1 MNNKTKTI
9 SQSLSEYAGSLEFKN
24 LPPDVIHEVKR
35 RVIDSFGCCLGA
47 YRSEPGEISRRIGQ
61 MRQSTYG
68 ATLFGSQHLTS
79 PELATFANGILVRY
93 LDFNDTYLSREPAHP
108 SDNITAALAL
118 AESEK
123 ADGKALITAIV
134 LGYEIQCR
142 LCDAASLRARGWDH
156 VGYVSIASALLG
168 AKLLKMDQ
176 QKTEHALALGIT
188 PNNTLRQTRV
198 GELSMW
204 KGCAAANA
212 ARNGVFAA
220 LLAKEGMTGPSEVF
234 EGEKGFFN
242 QVTGPFNLR
251 VDGFGGND
259 GNFKILETYIKYYPS
274 EYHSQAGVEAA
285 LDLRKKIKIDD
296 IEEINIETYDA
307 CVDIIAGEKEKW
319 HPQTRET
326 ADHSLP
332 YCIAVALYDG
342 EVGLKQFS
350 EERIQDPE
358 LQNFLSKVKVKRN
371 PDHNKQYPKAFPCF
385 LDIKSKSGQ
394 SYSITID
401 YPKGHP
407 KNSMSDKEVE
417 EKFESLNQGLIKSKD
432 KKVLL
437 DHIWNLENLKDVK
450 DLMTL
455 IKV

>member
-1 MNNKTKTI
+1 MNCKTKTI
-9 SQSLSEYAGSLEFKN
+9 SQSLSEYASSLEFKN
-24 LPPDVIHEVKR
+24 LPPEVVHEVKR
-35 RVIDSFGCCLGA
+35 RLLDSFGCCLGA
-47 YRSEPGEISRRIGQ
+47 YRSGPGKIARSLAQ
-61 MRQSTYG
+61 MGESTYG
-68 ATLFGSQHLTS
+68 ATLFGTQHQTT
-79 PELATFANGILVRY
+79 PDLATFANGVLVRY

-118 AESEK
+118 AEAEK
-123 ADGKALITAIV
+123 SDGKDLITAIV

-142 LCDAASLRARGWDH
+142 LCDAASLRSRGWDH

-168 AKLLKMDQ
+168 ARIMNLDQNKMQ
-176 QKTEHALALGIT
+176 HALALGIT

-220 LLAKEGMTGPSEVF
+220 LLAGKGMTGPSKVF

-242 QVTGPFNLR
+242 QVTGHFDLKIN
-251 VDGFGGND
+251 DFGGNN
-259 GNFKILETYIKYYPS
+259 GNFKIIESYIKYYPS

-285 LDLRKKIKIDD
+285 LELGKKVKVED

-319 HPQTRET
+319 RPKTRET

-332 YCIAVALYDG
+332 YCVAVALYDG
-342 EVGLKQFS
+342 KVGLDQFS
-350 EERIQDPE
+350 EKRIQDPE
-358 LQNFLSKVKVKRN
+358 LQALLTRVKVKRN
-371 PDHNKQYPKAFPCF
+371 TEHNKQYPRTFPCF
-385 LDIKSKSGQ
+385 LEIKTKSGE
-394 SYSITID
+394 SYSITVD
-401 YPKGHP
+401 YPRGHP
-407 KNSMSDKEVE
+407 KNAMTDKEIE
-417 EKFESLNQGLIKSKD
+417 EKFETLNQGLINNSD
-432 KKVLL
+432 KKKLM
-437 DHIWNLENLKDVK
+437 DCIWNLEGLKNIK

-455 IKV
+455 IKI